1 MPISGL
7 HILVERF
14 APIAGC
20 PTLPCF
26 VSLSLDCSEPL
37 AEPLCNMFLRAV
49 FRDVFRKPSELF
61 ADIVS
66 VEDFKGEIVFLA
78 DRSGSMD
85 SKIRALR
92 DVLRSS

>member
-1 MPISGL
+1 
-7 HILVERF
+7 
-14 APIAGC
+14 
-20 PTLPCF
+20 
-26 VSLSLDCSEPL
+26 
-37 AEPLCNMFLRAV
+37 MFLRAV